1 VTPCS
6 ASSNPLPDLDGNH
19 CTERTDVN
27 ATPVYTKAEKAKKA
41 RLLLKGA
48 KGAYADTSKVE
59 RELDRIDEAA
69 RERGRREAEAHQRAL
84 SAAKDEVAAARVLE
98 RSAPRGPERQT
109 AREARRAAEK
119 RLRLVERAAR

>member
-1 VTPCS
+1 MS
-6 ASSNPLPDLDGNH
+6 
-19 CTERTDVN
+19 
-27 ATPVYTKAEKAKKA
+27 TPVYTKAEKAKKA

-48 KGAYADTSKVE
+48 KGAYGDTSKVD

-84 SAAKDEVAAARVLE
+84 NEAKDEVAAARVRE
-98 RSAPRGPERQT
+98 RCAPRAERQA